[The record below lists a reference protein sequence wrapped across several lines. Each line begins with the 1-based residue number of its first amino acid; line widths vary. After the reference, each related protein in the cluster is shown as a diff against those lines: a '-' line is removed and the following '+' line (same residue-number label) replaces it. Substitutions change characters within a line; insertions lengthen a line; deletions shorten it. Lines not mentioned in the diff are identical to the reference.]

1 VNVPIALLHTSWG
14 GSNIETWLSQKASGM
29 SQDEWTQLMA
39 ADRARADSLRAALRV
54 KIGGLPTADSGLL
67 NGVASW
73 AEPGLDES
81 SWAELTVPG
90 LWEQRGYDGL
100 DGVAWYRSAVTL
112 SSAQAMGPARLS
124 LGPID
129 DNEITW
135 VNGVEVGR
143 TTGYSVPRLYDIPG
157 SLLRPGRNVI
167 AVRVSDG
174 GGGGGIYGSPERV
187 YLETGGNRVSLTGA
201 WKFRVA
207 RVDVLPDGQ
216 RINKIPTVLHNA
228 MLHPLQRVPIKGVL
242 WYQGESNANNNQQA
256 TAYRGQFETLIR
268 SWRSEWSGGGD
279 FPFLWVQLPGFN
291 KPDSVPPLTSTWAT
305 HRESMNANL
314 ALPNT
319 GQAIAIDLGDAD
331 DIHPRNK
338 VDVGAR
344 LARIALRLVYGKA
357 VVSSGP
363 TYRRHVIRDAQVIVE
378 FDNVAGGLVSR
389 GSDGRV
395 GGFAIAGDDGKLVWA
410 DARIDGNRVIVWSDR
425 VPNPATVRYAWSNNP
440 STASLYNRDGLPA
453 APFRTD
459 KW

>member
-1 VNVPIALLHTSWG
+1 
-14 GSNIETWLSQKASGM
+14 
-29 SQDEWTQLMA
+29 
-39 ADRARADSLRAALRV
+39 
-54 KIGGLPTADSGLL
+54 
-67 NGVASW
+67 
-73 AEPGLDES
+73 
-81 SWAELTVPG
+81 
-90 LWEQRGYDGL
+90 
-100 DGVAWYRSAVTL
+100 
-112 SSAQAMGPARLS
+112 
-124 LGPID
+124 
-129 DNEITW
+129 
-135 VNGVEVGR
+135 
-143 TTGYSVPRLYDIPG
+143 
-157 SLLRPGRNVI
+157 
-167 AVRVSDG
+167 
-174 GGGGGIYGSPERV
+174 
-187 YLETGGNRVSLTGA
+187 
-201 WKFRVA
+201 
-207 RVDVLPDGQ
+207 
-216 RINKIPTVLHNA
+216 
-228 MLHPLQRVPIKGVL
+228 
-242 WYQGESNANNNQQA
+242 
-256 TAYRGQFETLIR
+256 
-268 SWRSEWSGGGD
+268 
-279 FPFLWVQLPGFN
+279 
-291 KPDSVPPLTSTWAT
+291 
-305 HRESMNANL
+305 MNANL